1 MCLPNGFLTICLEIF
16 FGCYIYGHNHAHN
29 AFSKFR
35 KMVPPKTLIL
45 MFDDNQ
51 FADLRLRHIHPC
63 GHSYMSFINNF
74 KWCKLLMFSVIKCDF
89 FFYYAKSVV
98 ATDQAN
104 YKSKVVHFVFILT
117 RITLGSNE
125 QRISVIRFMS
135 KSFGIM
141 HLYFVCHTS
150 FESSMWWLN

>member
-1 MCLPNGFLTICLEIF
+1 
-16 FGCYIYGHNHAHN
+16 
-29 AFSKFR
+29 
-35 KMVPPKTLIL
+35 
-45 MFDDNQ
+45 
-51 FADLRLRHIHPC
+51 
-63 GHSYMSFINNF
+63 
-74 KWCKLLMFSVIKCDF
+74 MFSVIKCDF